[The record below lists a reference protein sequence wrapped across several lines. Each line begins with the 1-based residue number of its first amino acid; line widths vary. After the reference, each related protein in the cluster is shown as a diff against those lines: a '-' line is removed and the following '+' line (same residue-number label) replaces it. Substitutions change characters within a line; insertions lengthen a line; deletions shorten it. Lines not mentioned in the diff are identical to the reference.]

1 MSKPIQFIERVYT
14 HIIGVIM
21 LRHYFILPTTERV
34 YTHMDEPDDEPFV
47 FEANMD
53 TNPMDADDP
62 EFAYREYLAERFA
75 R

>member
-1 MSKPIQFIERVYT
+1 MP
-14 HIIGVIM
+14 
-21 LRHYFILPTTERV
+21 RHYFILPTTERV